1 MELNGGFRRICS
13 KFCAFVCWLLK
24 TTENTFLI
32 RAQISQAQINASP
45 ADTSRLANLVR
56 WTDDRRPTGEN
67 EITDSAL
74 NTPPPCSLRLLP
86 VAVAVGV
93 GAMQIRRTAAA
104 AEMGPI
110 AAIIIIIICPSGDS
124 SSETPAQKPQTHR
137 FVVMRPTAA
146 SAAARAA
153 TFDSPSPSSSE
164 SKKAAS
170 SHLAVSR
177 RRSSRDGQD
186 DRDHRGPVLQR

>member
-110 AAIIIIIICPSGDS
+110 AAIIIIICPSGDS